1 MPTDPRPHV
10 DPDRLPKLNAAI
22 GAKKLKART
31 QRSKRR
37 LAGTPHKA
45 RAPPSDPDCFTVD
58 LFCHRHGLSHSFYY
72 KLKAQGL
79 GPREIKLHSK
89 VLISREAAAAWRAQ
103 RERETLATRQA
114 ESAHPPK
121 IAAPEASTT

>member
-1 MPTDPRPHV
+1 MHTDPPPHV

-22 GAKKLKART
+22 GAKKPVKVHT

-45 RAPPSDPDCFTVD
+45 RAPPSDPDCYTVD

-79 GPREIKLHSK
+79 GPREIRLNSK
-89 VLISREAAAAWRAQ
+89 VLITREAAADWR
-103 RERETLATRQA
+103 REREAAATTA
-114 ESAHPPK
+114 TA
-121 IAAPEASTT
+121 